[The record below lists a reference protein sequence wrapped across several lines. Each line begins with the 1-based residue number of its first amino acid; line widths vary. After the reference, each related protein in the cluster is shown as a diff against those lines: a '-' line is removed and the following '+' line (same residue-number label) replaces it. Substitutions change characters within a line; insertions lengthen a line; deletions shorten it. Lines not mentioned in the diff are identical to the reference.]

1 MSQQQNQAQAGAKK
15 NFRPAQE
22 VSVPRHWH
30 EDPNEQ
36 QVLLNLLNREGFAL
50 EDAIYETLSAYRH
63 ELKLHRGDVFEGVP
77 HRDNDRVEI
86 DLWAQSGNFVFLLES
101 KKSEY
106 DWIFLQNKS
115 IAKDVHIISGPEKTV
130 STHNRILNCVDCV
143 SKQVVEILPTDER
156 TSLYR
161 QTQNQKTKNI
171 VLPVR
176 SAREDLA
183 RSAIRQ
189 ALFNLEILMHDQ
201 LLNDHTWRGPS
212 HRIFIPVIVT
222 NAPLFSCTYDASD
235 INSNADLT
243 KIALKPITIAAFNHS
258 EILRWGHHYENNLC
272 HKGNPAHISEIRN
285 DDERFK
291 DTHNKTVFVVSKNHL
306 LPFID
311 KIKTMS

>member
-1 MSQQQNQAQAGAKK
+1 MSQQQNQTQTEVKKVSTVAQPLSAPQ
-15 NFRPAQE
+15 R
-22 VSVPRHWH
+22 WH
-30 EDPNEQ
+30 ENTNEQ
-36 QVLLNLLNREGFAL
+36 QVLLNLLNWEGFAL
-50 EDAIYETLSAYRH
+50 EDAVYEALSAYRH
-63 ELKLHRGDVFEGVP
+63 ELELHRGGVFEGAP
-77 HRDNDRVEI
+77 HRDNDRIEI

-106 DWIFLQNKS
+106 DWIFLQNQS
-115 IAKDVHIISGPEKTV
+115 TAKDVHIISGPQKTV
-130 STHNRILNCVDCV
+130 SVSNRILNCVDCV
-143 SKQVVEILPTDER
+143 SKQVVEVLPTDDK

-171 VLPVR
+171 MLPVR

-201 LLNDHTWRGPS
+201 LLNDGTWRGQS
-212 HRIFIPVIVT
+212 HRIFIPVVVT
-222 NAPLFSCTYDASD
+222 NAPLLCCTYDASD

-243 KIALKPITIAAFNHS
+243 KIALKPITAAAFNHS
-258 EILRWGHHYENNLC
+258 EILRWGHHYEDTLS
-272 HKGNPAHISEIRN
+272 HIGNPAFGMRFH

-306 LPFID
+306 LSFID